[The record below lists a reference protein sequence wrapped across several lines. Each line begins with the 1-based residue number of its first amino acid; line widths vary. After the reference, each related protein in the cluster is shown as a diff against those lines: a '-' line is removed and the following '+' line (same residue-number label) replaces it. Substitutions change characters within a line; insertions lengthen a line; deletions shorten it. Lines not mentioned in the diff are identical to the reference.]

1 MSADAPLP
9 PAYLIGHI
17 QDALAADDRSR
28 ELGVDVTLAGPDP
41 RVVLTGTVST
51 EAQRDAI
58 AVVVAEVTA
67 AQAAGHQVVNELA
80 VVSTDEG
87 GAVEEL
93 A

>member
-1 MSADAPLP
+1 VSADAPLP

-51 EAQRDAI
+51 EAQRQAI
-58 AVVVAEVTA
+58 GEVVAEVA
-67 AQAAGHQVVNELA
+67 PGYDVVNELA
-80 VVSTDEG
+80 VVSTDDG
-87 GAVEEL
+87 GGVEEL

>member
-1 MSADAPLP
+1 MSSDAPLP
-9 PAYLIGHI
+9 PAYLMGHI

-51 EAQRDAI
+51 EAQRRAI
-58 AVVVAEVTA
+58 GEVVAEVA
-67 AQAAGHQVVNELA
+67 PGYAVVNELA

-87 GAVEEL
+87 GGVEEL

>member
-28 ELGVDVTLAGPDP
+28 ELGVDVTLAGPEP

-51 EAQRDAI
+51 EAQRRAI
-58 AVVVAEVTA
+58 GEVVAEVA
-67 AQAAGHQVVNELA
+67 PGYDVVNELA

-87 GAVEEL
+87 GGVEEL

>member
-9 PAYLIGHI
+9 PPYLIGHI
-17 QDALAADDRSR
+17 HDALAADERSR
-28 ELGVDVTLAGPDP
+28 ELGVDVTLAGPEP

-51 EAQRDAI
+51 EAQRRAI
-58 AVVVAEVTA
+58 GEVVADVA
-67 AQAAGHQVVNELA
+67 PGYQVINELA

-87 GAVEEL
+87 GEVEEL

>member
-1 MSADAPLP
+1 VSADAPLP

-28 ELGVDVTLAGPDP
+28 ELGVDVTLAGPEP
-41 RVVLTGTVST
+41 RVVLTGTAST
-51 EAQRDAI
+51 EAQRRAI
-58 AVVVAEVTA
+58 GEVVADVA
-67 AQAAGHQVVNELA
+67 PGYQVINELA

-87 GAVEEL
+87 GGVEEL

>member
-1 MSADAPLP
+1 VSADTPLP
-9 PAYLIGHI
+9 PDYLIGHI

-28 ELGVDVTLAGPDP
+28 ELGVDIAVAGPDQ

-51 EAQRDAI
+51 DAQRRAI
-58 AVVVAEVTA
+58 GQVVAEVA
-67 AQAAGHQVVNELA
+67 SGYDVVNELA

-87 GAVEEL
+87 GPVEEL

>member
-1 MSADAPLP
+1 VSADAPLP
-9 PAYLIGHI
+9 PPYLIGHI

-28 ELGVDVTLAGPDP
+28 ELGVDVTLAGPEP

-51 EAQRDAI
+51 EAQRRAI
-58 AVVVAEVTA
+58 GEVVAEVA
-67 AQAAGHQVVNELA
+67 PGHDVVNELA

>member
-1 MSADAPLP
+1 MSAGAPLP

-51 EAQRDAI
+51 EAQRRAI
-58 AVVVAEVTA
+58 GEVVAEVA
-67 AQAAGHQVVNELA
+67 PGYDVVNELA

-87 GAVEEL
+87 GGVEEL

>member
-1 MSADAPLP
+1 VSEAAPLP
-9 PAYLIGHI
+9 PDYLISHI

-28 ELGVDVTLAGPDP
+28 ELGVDVAVAGPDQ

-51 EAQRDAI
+51 DAQRRAI
-58 AVVVAEVTA
+58 GAVVAEVAT
-67 AQAAGHQVVNELA
+67 GYDVVNELA

-87 GAVEEL
+87 GPVEEL

>member
-1 MSADAPLP
+1 MSADDPLP
-9 PAYLIGHI
+9 PDYLIGHI

-28 ELGVDVTLAGPDP
+28 ELGVDVAVAGPDA

-51 EAQRDAI
+51 EAQRRAI
-58 AVVVAEVTA
+58 GEVVAEVA
-67 AQAAGHQVVNELA
+67 PGYGVVNELA

-87 GAVEEL
+87 GPVEEL

>member
-1 MSADAPLP
+1 MSERAPLP
-9 PAYLIGHI
+9 PDYLIGHI

-28 ELGVDVTLAGPDP
+28 ELGVDVAVAGPDQ

-51 EAQRDAI
+51 DGQRQAI
-58 AVVVAEVTA
+58 GEVVAEVA
-67 AQAAGHQVVNELA
+67 PGYDVVNELA

>member
-1 MSADAPLP
+1 LTSDAPLP
-9 PAYLIGHI
+9 PAYLVAHI

-51 EAQRDAI
+51 EAQRRAI
-58 AVVVAEVTA
+58 AQVVAEVA
-67 AQAAGHQVVNELA
+67 PGYDVVNELG

>member
-1 MSADAPLP
+1 MSADTPLP

-51 EAQRDAI
+51 EAQRQAI
-58 AVVVAEVTA
+58 GEVVAELA
-67 AQAAGHQVVNELA
+67 PGYDVVNELA

-87 GAVEEL
+87 GGVEEL

>member
-51 EAQRDAI
+51 EAQRRAI
-58 AVVVAEVTA
+58 GEVVAEVA
-67 AQAAGHQVVNELA
+67 PGYDVVNELA

>member
-1 MSADAPLP
+1 VSSDAPLP

-51 EAQRDAI
+51 EAQRRAI
-58 AVVVAEVTA
+58 GEVVAEVA
-67 AQAAGHQVVNELA
+67 PGYDVVNELA
-80 VVSTDEG
+80 LVSTDEG

>member
-1 MSADAPLP
+1 MSTDAPLP
-9 PAYLIGHI
+9 LPYLIGHI

-28 ELGVDVTLAGPDP
+28 ELGVDVTLAGPEP

-51 EAQRDAI
+51 EAQRRAI
-58 AVVVAEVTA
+58 GEVVADVA
-67 AQAAGHQVVNELA
+67 PGYQVINELA
-80 VVSTDEG
+80 VVSIDEG

>member
-9 PAYLIGHI
+9 PPYLIGHI

-28 ELGVDVTLAGPDP
+28 ELGVDVTLAGPEP

-51 EAQRDAI
+51 EVQRRAI
-58 AVVVAEVTA
+58 GEVVADVA
-67 AQAAGHQVVNELA
+67 PGYQVINELA

-87 GAVEEL
+87 GGVEEL